1 MGHSLTSTLL
11 VLQIIRSVTT
21 ERDVKCVHQLAE
33 VRDQISFHPD
43 ITDTMNTLYGEE
55 LSSSADKNYL
65 SNAMPSFLCRPQ
77 YVSMRDFWVHRY
89 SKEPGSSVSIVSG
102 YGLEDRA
109 IEVRSPAETKEF
121 LL

>member
-1 MGHSLTSTLL
+1 MGHSLTSTRL

-55 LSSSADKNYL
+55 LSSSAL
-65 SNAMPSFLCRPQ
+65 FSLQATICVHER
-77 YVSMRDFWVHRY
+77 FWGTQIL
-89 SKEPGSSVSIVSG
+89 KG
-102 YGLEDRA
+102 A
-109 IEVRSPAETKEF
+109 W
-121 LL
+121 